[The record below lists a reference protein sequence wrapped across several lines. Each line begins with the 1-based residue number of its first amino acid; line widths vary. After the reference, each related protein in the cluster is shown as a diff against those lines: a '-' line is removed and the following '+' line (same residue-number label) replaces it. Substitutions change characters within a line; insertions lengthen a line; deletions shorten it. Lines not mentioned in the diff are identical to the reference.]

1 VPAGIVLLVAAAAL
15 LIWRLFFVPVIP
27 ENVVALSGRI
37 EGDDSAHFT
46 IITRSALIEVS
57 GLDALWRDFAALF
70 AFTALLLILSVLR
83 YRKQLA

>member
-1 VPAGIVLLVAAAAL
+1 
-15 LIWRLFFVPVIP
+15 LFFVPVIP

-37 EGDDSAHFT
+37 EGDGSAHFT
-46 IITRSALIEVS
+46 IITRSAPIEAS